1 MNKSD
6 DVGRMW
12 VGLKGK
18 NKDKKLVIHPTEQ
31 IVKFLFDSYTFTCT
45 YTYK

>member
-1 MNKSD
+1 MMTLEEC
-6 DVGRMW
+6 GM
-12 VGLKGK
+12 GLKGK

-31 IVKFLFDSYTFTCT
+31 IVKFRYNSYTFICT